1 MKDNKRLTIGFII
14 HRLDNDYA
22 KLLLKGALYAAEEL
36 NANLAVFP
44 GRSLDSQL
52 DNIKYTAYE
61 YQNNVIYSYASKDS
75 LDALVISAGTVGSF
89 VSDGTMK
96 EFIDSFDGLPVV
108 TTENKIGEYPCVRMS
123 GSGIK
128 DIINHLIKHHGKRNI
143 AFVSGPKSNA
153 DAEERLNYYKE
164 ALEENCIAFDPSLV
178 AYGKFSEY
186 CSDLVGEL
194 LDENK
199 GRIDAVCFAND
210 MMCKGGYKAI
220 EERGLVI
227 GKDIAVTGY
236 DDSEVA
242 SGLKPMLTTV
252 RADASLVGYNA
263 VYEAVKLVTD
273 GVCSDLDLNSYPIY
287 RQSCGCEILPESSH
301 DISSAEIKIG
311 IIASKIIDEYIYNS
325 TLGQKMSSIVKN
337 IRQYITT
344 LLNYAVSKEETYEA
358 EDECKRIIEELTDI
372 QTFDYVHADTLVSIL
387 NAAKD
392 YAVSLSGGN
401 KDKIIKIQEIINYA
415 LSETAD
421 RVLNKHYAKV
431 DDLTFTHF
439 LINNITKDMTIHGS
453 NEEKCYF
460 SIVNNLYR
468 IHMASSYIYTYANP
482 IVHTAAMKWTLPEN
496 IYLKSYHNGDKLAAI
511 TGEAQIMPCSQYFYN
526 FFTPDRRR
534 TAVISPLFL
543 NEEQYGIIVSEL
555 EFDYFPYIYS
565 IIPQICAAIKLTKL
579 VGQLERSLDAEQYRN
594 SLLNRISMSDEL
606 TGIYNRR
613 GFYEFA
619 NNLLKAP
626 ENEGKRAALIFGDL
640 DNLKKINDTFGHDEG
655 DYAIKTA
662 ASFMKSCFRQTDVVA
677 RIGGDE
683 FAAFAVCE
691 DRNIIASIPRRI
703 KNMAALNNIRSTK
716 PYNVTISVGLFELI
730 CSSDKDVQS
739 YMDKADT
746 ALYAD
751 KKNKNQSI
759 MKA

>member
-89 VSDGTMK
+89 VSDDTMK

-392 YAVSLSGGN
+392 YAVSLNGGN

-482 IVHTAAMKWTLPEN
+482 IVHTAAMKWTLPES

-730 CSSDKDVQS
+730 CSSDKNVQS

>member
-199 GRIDAVCFAND
+199 GRIDALCFAND

-273 GVCSDLDLNSYPIY
+273 GVCSDLNLNSYPIY

-301 DISSAEIKIG
+301 DISSAEIKVG

>member
-89 VSDGTMK
+89 VSDDTMK

-227 GKDIAVTGY
+227 GRDIAVTGY

-358 EDECKRIIEELTDI
+358 EDECKRVIEELTDI

-482 IVHTAAMKWTLPEN
+482 IVHTAAMKWTLPES

>member
-164 ALEENCIAFDPSLV
+164 ALEENCITFDPSLV

-301 DISSAEIKIG
+301 DISSAEIKVG

>member
-89 VSDGTMK
+89 VSDDTMK

-108 TTENKIGEYPCVRMS
+108 TTENKIGEYTCVRMS

-301 DISSAEIKIG
+301 DISSAEIKVG

>member
-178 AYGKFSEY
+178 VYGKFSEY

-301 DISSAEIKIG
+301 DISSAEIKVG

-415 LSETAD
+415 LSETAN

>member
-36 NANLAVFP
+36 NANLAIFP

-89 VSDGTMK
+89 VSDDTMK

-227 GKDIAVTGY
+227 GRDIAVTGY

-358 EDECKRIIEELTDI
+358 EDECKRLIEELTDI

-482 IVHTAAMKWTLPEN
+482 IVHTAAMKWTLPES

>member
-89 VSDGTMK
+89 VSDDTMK

-108 TTENKIGEYPCVRMS
+108 TTENKIGEYPCIRMS

-301 DISSAEIKIG
+301 DISSAEIKVG

-392 YAVSLSGGN
+392 YAVSLSVGN

-415 LSETAD
+415 LSETAE

>member
-61 YQNNVIYSYASKDS
+61 YQNNVIYSYASKYS

-108 TTENKIGEYPCVRMS
+108 TTENKIGEYPCIRMS

-301 DISSAEIKIG
+301 DISSAEIKVG

>member
-89 VSDGTMK
+89 VSDDTMK

-108 TTENKIGEYPCVRMS
+108 TTENKIGEYPCIRMS

-301 DISSAEIKIG
+301 DISSAEIKVG

>member
-89 VSDGTMK
+89 VSDDTMK

-301 DISSAEIKIG
+301 DISSAEIKVG

-482 IVHTAAMKWTLPEN
+482 IIHTAAMKWTLPEN

>member
-301 DISSAEIKIG
+301 DISSAEIKVG

-344 LLNYAVSKEETYEA
+344 LLNYAFSKEETYEA

>member
-108 TTENKIGEYPCVRMS
+108 TTENKIGEYPCIRMS

-301 DISSAEIKIG
+301 DISSAEIKVG

-392 YAVSLSGGN
+392 YAVSLSVGN

>member
-89 VSDGTMK
+89 VSDDTMK

-301 DISSAEIKIG
+301 DISSAEIKVG

-344 LLNYAVSKEETYEA
+344 LLNYAFSKEETYEA

>member
-89 VSDGTMK
+89 VSDDTMK
-96 EFIDSFDGLPVV
+96 EFIDGFDGLPVV
-108 TTENKIGEYPCVRMS
+108 TTENKIGEYPCIRMS

-301 DISSAEIKIG
+301 DISSAEIKVG

-392 YAVSLSGGN
+392 YAVSLSVGN

>member
-273 GVCSDLDLNSYPIY
+273 CVCSDLDLNSYPIY

-301 DISSAEIKIG
+301 DISSAEIKVG

>member
-89 VSDGTMK
+89 VSDDTMK

>member
-108 TTENKIGEYPCVRMS
+108 TTENKIGKYPCVRMS

-301 DISSAEIKIG
+301 DISSAEIKVG

-392 YAVSLSGGN
+392 NAVSLSGGN

>member
-36 NANLAVFP
+36 NANLAIFP

-89 VSDGTMK
+89 VSDDTMK
-96 EFIDSFDGLPVV
+96 EFIDGFDGLPVV
-108 TTENKIGEYPCVRMS
+108 TTENKIGDYPCVRMS
-123 GSGIK
+123 GSGMK

-482 IVHTAAMKWTLPEN
+482 IVHTAAMKWTLPES

>member
-301 DISSAEIKIG
+301 DISSAEIKVG

-482 IVHTAAMKWTLPEN
+482 IVHTAAMKWTLPES

-594 SLLNRISMSDEL
+594 NLLNRISMSDEL

>member
-89 VSDGTMK
+89 VSDDTMK

-392 YAVSLSGGN
+392 YAVSLSGEN

-482 IVHTAAMKWTLPEN
+482 IVHTAAMKWTLPES

>member
-89 VSDGTMK
+89 VSDDTMK

-108 TTENKIGEYPCVRMS
+108 TTENKIGEYPCIRMS

-301 DISSAEIKIG
+301 DISSAEIKVG

-415 LSETAD
+415 LSETAN

-565 IIPQICAAIKLTKL
+565 IIPQICATIKLTKL

>member
-164 ALEENCIAFDPSLV
+164 ALEENCISFDPSLV

-301 DISSAEIKIG
+301 DISSAEIKVG

>member
-1 MKDNKRLTIGFII
+1 MLMLKNVLIVTKRL
-14 HRLDNDYA
+14 
-22 KLLLKGALYAAEEL
+22 LK
-36 NANLAVFP
+36 
-44 GRSLDSQL
+44 
-52 DNIKYTAYE
+52 KT
-61 YQNNVIYSYASKDS
+61 
-75 LDALVISAGTVGSF
+75 
-89 VSDGTMK
+89 
-96 EFIDSFDGLPVV
+96 
-108 TTENKIGEYPCVRMS
+108 
-123 GSGIK
+123 
-128 DIINHLIKHHGKRNI
+128 
-143 AFVSGPKSNA
+143 
-153 DAEERLNYYKE
+153 
-164 ALEENCIAFDPSLV
+164 AFDPSLV

-301 DISSAEIKIG
+301 DISSAEIKVG

-358 EDECKRIIEELTDI
+358 DDECKRIIEELTDI

>member
-301 DISSAEIKIG
+301 DISSAEIKVG

-344 LLNYAVSKEETYEA
+344 LLNYSVSKEETYEA

>member
-301 DISSAEIKIG
+301 DISSAEIKVG

-534 TAVISPLFL
+534 TAIISPLFL

>member
-421 RVLNKHYAKV
+421 RVLNKHYAQV

>member
-301 DISSAEIKIG
+301 DISSAEIKVG

-344 LLNYAVSKEETYEA
+344 LLNYAFSKEETYEA

-482 IVHTAAMKWTLPEN
+482 IIHTAAMKWTLPEN

>member
-44 GRSLDSQL
+44 GRSLNSQL

-301 DISSAEIKIG
+301 DISSAEIKVG

>member
-263 VYEAVKLVTD
+263 VFEAVKLVTD

-301 DISSAEIKIG
+301 DISSAEIKVG

-344 LLNYAVSKEETYEA
+344 LLNYAFSKEETYEA

-392 YAVSLSGGN
+392 YAS
-401 KDKIIKIQEIINYA
+401 
-415 LSETAD
+415 
-421 RVLNKHYAKV
+421 
-431 DDLTFTHF
+431 
-439 LINNITKDMTIHGS
+439 
-453 NEEKCYF
+453 
-460 SIVNNLYR
+460 
-468 IHMASSYIYTYANP
+468 
-482 IVHTAAMKWTLPEN
+482 
-496 IYLKSYHNGDKLAAI
+496 
-511 TGEAQIMPCSQYFYN
+511 
-526 FFTPDRRR
+526 
-534 TAVISPLFL
+534 
-543 NEEQYGIIVSEL
+543 
-555 EFDYFPYIYS
+555 
-565 IIPQICAAIKLTKL
+565 
-579 VGQLERSLDAEQYRN
+579 
-594 SLLNRISMSDEL
+594 
-606 TGIYNRR
+606 
-613 GFYEFA
+613 
-619 NNLLKAP
+619 
-626 ENEGKRAALIFGDL
+626 
-640 DNLKKINDTFGHDEG
+640 
-655 DYAIKTA
+655 
-662 ASFMKSCFRQTDVVA
+662 
-677 RIGGDE
+677 
-683 FAAFAVCE
+683 
-691 DRNIIASIPRRI
+691 
-703 KNMAALNNIRSTK
+703 
-716 PYNVTISVGLFELI
+716 
-730 CSSDKDVQS
+730 
-739 YMDKADT
+739 
-746 ALYAD
+746 
-751 KKNKNQSI
+751 
-759 MKA
+759 

>member
-108 TTENKIGEYPCVRMS
+108 TTENKIGEYPCIRMS

-301 DISSAEIKIG
+301 DISSAEIKVG

>member
-89 VSDGTMK
+89 VSDDTMK
-96 EFIDSFDGLPVV
+96 EFIDGFDGLPVV
-108 TTENKIGEYPCVRMS
+108 TTENKIGEYPCIRMS

-301 DISSAEIKIG
+301 DISSAEIKVG

>member
-89 VSDGTMK
+89 VSDDTMK

-227 GKDIAVTGY
+227 GRDIAVTGY

-421 RVLNKHYAKV
+421 RVLNKHYAQV

-482 IVHTAAMKWTLPEN
+482 IVHTAAMKWTLPES

>member
-301 DISSAEIKIG
+301 DFSSAEIKVG

>member
-89 VSDGTMK
+89 VSDDTMK

-227 GKDIAVTGY
+227 GRDIAVTGY

-392 YAVSLSGGN
+392 YAVSLSGEN

-482 IVHTAAMKWTLPEN
+482 IVYTAAMKWTLPES

>member
-22 KLLLKGALYAAEEL
+22 KLILKGALYAAEEL

-301 DISSAEIKIG
+301 DISSAEIKVG

-482 IVHTAAMKWTLPEN
+482 IVHTAAMKWTLPES

-594 SLLNRISMSDEL
+594 NLLNRISMSDEL

>member
-89 VSDGTMK
+89 VSDDTMK

-108 TTENKIGEYPCVRMS
+108 TTENKIGEYPCIRMS

-301 DISSAEIKIG
+301 DISSAEIKVG

-482 IVHTAAMKWTLPEN
+482 IVHTAAMKWTLPES

-594 SLLNRISMSDEL
+594 NLLNRISMSDEL

>member
-186 CSDLVGEL
+186 CSNLVGEL

-301 DISSAEIKIG
+301 DISSAEIKVG

-344 LLNYAVSKEETYEA
+344 LLNYAFSKEETYEA

>member
-89 VSDGTMK
+89 VSDDTMK

-227 GKDIAVTGY
+227 GRDIAVTGY

-287 RQSCGCEILPESSH
+287 RQSCGCEILPESGH

-482 IVHTAAMKWTLPEN
+482 IVHTAAMKWTLPES

-511 TGEAQIMPCSQYFYN
+511 TGEAQIMPSSQYFYN

>member
-89 VSDGTMK
+89 VSDDTMK

-227 GKDIAVTGY
+227 GRDIAVTGY

-482 IVHTAAMKWTLPEN
+482 IVHTAAMKWTLPES